1 MISYTIGGPDVSIFR
16 LSNDNSTAEPI
27 SYPGMSY
34 LTWVVFAV
42 VMSVLFLNLLVSLSG
57 SAIYETCTVSEYQL
71 QCDRLG
77 WLLKM
82 FRSYE
87 GRHSKTESRSRLGL
101 CFRIDKS
108 VL

>member
-57 SAIYETCTVSEYQL
+57 SAMKLAQCLSTNCNVIGWVGCGRCSEVTRGGTAKQS
-71 QCDRLG
+71 QG
-77 WLLKM
+77 A
-82 FRSYE
+82 
-87 GRHSKTESRSRLGL
+87 G
-101 CFRIDKS
+101 
-108 VL
+108 